1 MGEGKGVGGNFV
13 VVVGGV
19 GVVDVEMGNECSAGA
34 VLECAVGQRKAL

>member
-1 MGEGKGVGGNFV
+1 MGEGKGVGGNFDV
-13 VVVGGV
+13 VGV